1 MRYFFDL
8 GHEKL
13 ETLDAEGS
21 EFASEAQMQGEA
33 RRILAEAAEA
43 EARIR
48 QSAILTARVRDGS
61 GNPVYR
67 VVLTL
72 EGQRLQ

>member
-1 MRYFFDL
+1 MRYFFDV
-8 GHEKL
+8 GREKL
-13 ETLDAEGS
+13 EMLDEEGS
-21 EFASEAQMQGEA
+21 EFFSEAQMQSEA

-43 EARIR
+43 EARTR
-48 QSAILTARVRDGS
+48 QCAVLTARVRDGS
-61 GNPVYR
+61 GTPVYR

>member
-1 MRYFFDL
+1 MRYFFDV
-8 GHEKL
+8 GRDNL
-13 ETLDAEGS
+13 EMLDAEGS
-21 EFASEAQMQGEA
+21 EFSSEAQMQCEA

-43 EARIR
+43 EARTR
-48 QSAILTARVRDGS
+48 QSAVLTARVRDGA
-61 GNPVYR
+61 GTPVYR